1 MVKEFLEHSARHW
14 RVNKKVSFTDEWR
27 L

>member
-1 MVKEFLEHSARHW
+1 MVKELLEHSARHL